1 MRVEARKGGGMKR
14 MKKADRV
21 SGCGCGGG
29 SGAISYTSYNYRSI
43 FQVLQSRENRA
54 RADAASEA

>member
-1 MRVEARKGGGMKR
+1 